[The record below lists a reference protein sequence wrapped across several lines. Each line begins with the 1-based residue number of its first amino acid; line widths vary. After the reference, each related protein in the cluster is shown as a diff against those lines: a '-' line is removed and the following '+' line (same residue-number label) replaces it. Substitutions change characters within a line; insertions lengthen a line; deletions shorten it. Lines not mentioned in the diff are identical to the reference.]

1 MTEIVSHLR
10 VVAALVVREM
20 STRFGRK
27 PGGYIWAILDPLA
40 HIAFLSVIFMGI
52 AHHPPLGASFIMFFA
67 TGYIGFQFY
76 QAVASYLNSA
86 VKGNRSLLSYPN
98 VAPIDTI
105 FARYILQFA
114 TTSVVS
120 ITLLGPITATLK
132 YPIQINWLSIIEGAL
147 AGSILALGIAF
158 ANNVLFQQFPL
169 YEKLFE
175 IVNRPL
181 FMLSGVFYLPD
192 ALPHPMREIILLNP
206 ITHVIMSFRKGF
218 YTEYRATGYDPGY
231 MYMCAATLLF
241 AGLCIF
247 TSSRRV
253 LRGR

>member
-1 MTEIVSHLR
+1 
-10 VVAALVVREM
+10 M

-27 PGGYIWAILDPLA
+27 PGGYVWAILDPLA
-40 HIAFLSVIFMGI
+40 HIAFLSIIFMGI
-52 AHHPPLGASFIMFFA
+52 ARHPPLGSSFIMFFA

-76 QAVASYLNSA
+76 QAVASYVNTA
-86 VKGNRSLLSYPN
+86 VKSNRSLLSYPN

-114 TTSVVS
+114 TTAVVS
-120 ITLLGPITATLK
+120 ITLLSPIVATLK
-132 YPIQINWLSIIEGAL
+132 HPIEVNWIPLFEGAVS
-147 AGSILALGIAF
+147 GSMLALGIAF

-175 IVNRPL
+175 IINRPL

-192 ALPHPMREIILLNP
+192 MLPHPMREIILLNP
-206 ITHVIMSFRKGF
+206 VSHVIMSFRKGF
-218 YTEYRATGYDPGY
+218 YSEYRAPGYDPGY
-231 MYMCAATLLF
+231 LFLVASIALF